1 MHPRTLGGGA
11 RWRKDLLS
19 NMVAAC
25 CFCKLRRF
33 QPSAGNARALDQCA
47 PRRPCSTRTAP
58 GPAGNLSLRLPKFA
72 QVNFNASPVGP
83 SPRIRESS

>member
-33 QPSAGNARALDQCA
+33 QPSAGMHALDQCA
-47 PRRPCSTRTAP
+47 RAVRAQHGRHQVL
-58 GPAGNLSLRLPKFA
+58 AGNLSLRLPKFA